1 MSAYFDKIFLRYQY
15 RFREGYSTVQCL
27 LALLEKLK
35 APVGSKVFGALLNN
49 LLKAFGCLN
58 HELLIAKLK
67 TYGFTLPAL
76 KVVDYLSH
84 RKQRIRVNNSY
95 STWREILFGV
105 PRGFILGPLL
115 FNIFWRIYFSF

>member
-49 LLKAFGCLN
+49 LLKAFDCLN

-84 RKQRIRVNNSY
+84 RKQRIRVNNSH
-95 STWREILFGV
+95 STWREILFG
-105 PRGFILGPLL
+105 GFILGPLL